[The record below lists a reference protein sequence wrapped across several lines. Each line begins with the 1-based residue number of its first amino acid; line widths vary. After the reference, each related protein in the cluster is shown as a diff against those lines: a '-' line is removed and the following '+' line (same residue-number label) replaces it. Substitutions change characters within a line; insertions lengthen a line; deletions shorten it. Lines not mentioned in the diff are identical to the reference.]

1 MKHLTNK
8 QIKTF
13 ERALGGKSP
22 KSDPNWEVTQQLMKL
37 VAFQAKEIINL
48 QTQLELLQT
57 GNVASSNALFDALS
71 RQAGVESNRANLTQ
85 AEIDEAIVNLNKA
98 VKNYKSGK
106 KAAKAAGYVLKF
118 AASTLL

>member
-1 MKHLTNK
+1 MKHLTAQ

-13 ERALGGKSP
+13 EEALKQQGP
-22 KSDPNWEVTQQLMKL
+22 EADPYWEVTQQLMKL

-57 GNVASSNALFDALS
+57 GNVAASNALFDALA
-71 RQAGVESNRANLTQ
+71 RQAGAESKRTDLTQ
-85 AEIDEAIVNLNKA
+85 AEIDEAIANLNKA

-106 KAAKAAGYVLKF
+106 AAVKTAGYVLKF
-118 AASTLL
+118 AAALL

>member
-1 MKHLTNK
+1 MQQLTLK

-13 ERALGGKSP
+13 ERALQGKAP
-22 KSDPNWEVTQQLMKL
+22 KSDPNWEITQQMLKL
-37 VAFQAKEIINL
+37 VAFQAKEIMHL

-57 GNVASSNALFDALS
+57 GNAASSSALFDALS
-71 RQAGVESNRANLTQ
+71 RQAGVESNRANLSQ
-85 AEIDEAIVNLNKA
+85 EEIDDAIANLNKA